1 LRITA
6 LGSVSSG
13 NSLLLESSDTRVLL
27 DAGYSPRMME
37 LRLADAGVGPESIEA
52 LIVTHE
58 HTDHARG
65 AAACADKWGWRL
77 LATTGTL
84 SGCLELPERSAEPL
98 PSAGTFAI
106 GAFHFETVP
115 TSHDADEPVAVVVT
129 ARSTGARAAVV
140 YDLGAVTDAVR
151 QAIASVDMLVIESN
165 HDPEMLRN
173 GPYPR
178 VLQRR
183 IASRHGH
190 LSNYAA
196 ARATSDCAH
205 RSMSH
210 VVLAH
215 LSQTNNTPSLATR
228 TMASALARTSFRG
241 MITALE
247 QDRVSLTFSPRH
259 TTRPVPLQLALAL

>member
-1 LRITA
+1 
-6 LGSVSSG
+6 
-13 NSLLLESSDTRVLL
+13 
-27 DAGYSPRMME
+27 
-37 LRLADAGVGPESIEA
+37 
-52 LIVTHE
+52 
-58 HTDHARG
+58 
-65 AAACADKWGWRL
+65 
-77 LATTGTL
+77 
-84 SGCLELPERSAEPL
+84 
-98 PSAGTFAI
+98 
-106 GAFHFETVP
+106 
-115 TSHDADEPVAVVVT
+115 VT

-151 QAIASVDMLVIESN
+151 RAIAGVDMLAIESN

-183 IASRHGH
+183 ITSRHGH

-196 ARATSDCAH
+196 ARAAADCAH

-210 VVLAH
+210 VILAH
-215 LSQTNNTPSLATR
+215 LSQKNNTPSLATR
-228 TMASALARTSFRG
+228 TMASVLARTSFRG

-259 TTRPVPLQLALAL
+259 ATRPVPLQLALAL

>member
-6 LGSVSSG
+6 LGSGSRG
-13 NSLLLESSDTRVLL
+13 NSLLLESGDTRVLL
-27 DAGYSPRMME
+27 DAGYSPRMTE
-37 LRLADAGVGPESIEA
+37 LRLANAGVAPESIEA

-65 AAACADKWGWRL
+65 AAGCADKWGWRL

-84 SGCLELPERSAEPL
+84 SECFQLPERTPETL
-98 PSAGTFAI
+98 PSFGMFSI
-106 GAFHFETVP
+106 GAFHFQTVP
-115 TSHDADEPVAVVVT
+115 ISHDADEPVAVVVT
-129 ARSTGARAAVV
+129 ARGSGARAAVV
-140 YDLGAVTDAVR
+140 YDLGAVTDGVR
-151 QAIASVDMLVIESN
+151 QAIAEVDILVIESN

-173 GPYPR
+173 GPYPA

-196 ARATSDCAH
+196 ARAAADCAH

-215 LSQTNNTPSLATR
+215 LSQKNNTPALATR
-228 TMASALARTSFRG
+228 TMARALARTNFRG

-259 TTRPVPLQLALAL
+259 ATRPVPLQLALAL